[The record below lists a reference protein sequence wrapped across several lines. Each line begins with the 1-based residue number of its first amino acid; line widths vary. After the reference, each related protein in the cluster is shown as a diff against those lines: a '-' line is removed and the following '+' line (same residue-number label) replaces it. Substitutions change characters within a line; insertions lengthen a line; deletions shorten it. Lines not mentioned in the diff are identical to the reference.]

1 MDFDII
7 SYKKFCRYKSRTKN
21 QYNQFKFLLKINKEK
36 VCTYVVYRKYKGL
49 VFFALNKTFSPFL
62 IKG

>member
-21 QYNQFKFLLKINKEK
+21 QYNQFKFLLKINKGK
-36 VCTYVVYRKYKGL
+36 VFTYVVL
-49 VFFALNKTFSPFL
+49 HTENKKVLFFSPLTKVFL
-62 IKG
+62 HS